1 MGWWGGRG
9 SSGFGGR
16 STSDEV
22 TEGIDA
28 SGLTAI
34 VTGGFSGI
42 GEDTARVLAL
52 RGAYV
57 VIAGRNLEN
66 GRKTKDEILK
76 KFPGA
81 KVEIMELDLSSLT
94 SVRRFA
100 NEFLAK
106 NVPLNILINNAGIML
121 CPYQLS
127 VDGVEMHFA
136 TNHLGHF
143 LLTNLLLDKM
153 KETAK
158 VTGTEGRIINV
169 SSMAY
174 MMTYRGGIQLER
186 LNEKS
191 GYMSFLAY
199 GQSKLANILHANEL
213 TKRLSEE
220 GANVTANSLHPG
232 EIKTGLPRYSRLVQA
247 IMPFYSPFM
256 KSIPQG
262 AATTCYLALHPSL
275 KGVSGE
281 YFHNCN
287 VYGKGGYAKSEELA
301 KKLWD
306 VSVQMSSK

>member
-1 MGWWGGRG
+1 MGWWSGRG
-9 SSGFGGR
+9 SSGFGR
-16 STSDEV
+16 SSTSDEV

-34 VTGGFSGI
+34 VTGGFGGI

-57 VIAGRNLEN
+57 VIAGRNLED
-66 GRKTKDEILK
+66 GRKAKDGILK
-76 KFPGA
+76 KVPGA

-94 SVRRFA
+94 SVRRFS

-106 NVPLNILINNAGIML
+106 NVPLNILINNAGVMYF
-121 CPYQLS
+121 PYQLS
-127 VDGVEMHFA
+127 VDGVEMHFS

-158 VTGTEGRIINV
+158 VTGTEGRIVNI
-169 SSMAY
+169 SSLAHNMS
-174 MMTYRGGIQLER
+174 YRGGIQFER

-191 GYMSFLAY
+191 GYVSLFAY

-213 TKRLSEE
+213 TKRLKEE

-232 EIKTGLPRYSRLVQA
+232 EIKTA
-247 IMPFYSPFM
+247 IMTFYSPFM

-275 KGVSGE
+275 NGVGGE
-281 YFHNCN
+281 YFNNCN
-287 VYGKGGYAKSEELA
+287 VSARSDYAKSDELA